1 MERLLGPE
9 HRVTLANQNNLALWT
24 GQAGDPSGARD
35 QYAELLPIRERLV
48 GPEHPDTLATRDNLA
63 YWTGQAGG

>member
-1 MERLLGPE
+1 MTR
-9 HRVTLANQNNLALWT
+9 
-24 GQAGDPSGARD
+24 SGALSGPTTQTSSSTVTRD
-35 QYAELLPIRERLV
+35 VPAWWIHRTHAAELLPIRERLL